1 MDVILLERIEKLGTI
16 GDVVKV
22 KNGYARNFLLP
33 RGKALR
39 ANDAN
44 RKVFDANR
52 EKIEAQNAE
61 RRTDAEKD
69 SKKVDGLK
77 IQLIRQASNT
87 GQLYG
92 SVSAR
97 DLAEA
102 MEAAGHKVAKH
113 QIVLDR
119 PIKAIGVQDVK
130 IALHPESVG
139 HHPRQRRP
147 LARRGRV
154 AGAGRRRDVRDVRE
168 GRRRLHRGAGRAR
181 SSRARFS
188 PSRPSRPSRPKP
200 PRRARKAKRPNRP
213 EPDVVSKGR
222 RQLL

>member
-1 MDVILLERIEKLGTI
+1 MEVILLERIEKLGTI

-119 PIKAIGVQDVK
+119 PIKAIGLHDVRVS
-130 IALHPESVG
+130 LHPEVSVTI
-139 HHPRQRRP
+139 HVNV
-147 LARRGRV
+147 ARSPEEAELQAQGVDVMAEMFEKDV
-154 AGAGRRRDVRDVRE
+154 AGFTEDRD
-168 GRRRLHRGAGRAR
+168 
-181 SSRARFS
+181 
-188 PSRPSRPSRPKP
+188 
-200 PRRARKAKRPNRP
+200 PNA
-213 EPDVVSKGR
+213 EPGEIAAEATTEAEPAEEA
-222 RQLL
+222 

>member
-1 MDVILLERIEKLGTI
+1 MEVILLERIEKLGTI

-69 SKKVDGLK
+69 AKKVDGLK

-130 IALHPESVG
+130 IALHPEVSVTI
-139 HHPRQRRP
+139 HVNV
-147 LARRGRV
+147 ARSPEEAELQAQGVDVMAEMFEKDV
-154 AGAGRRRDVRDVRE
+154 AGFIEERDE
-168 GRRRLHRGAGRAR
+168 HAEPGEIQ
-181 SSRARFS
+181 
-188 PSRPSRPSRPKP
+188 
-200 PRRARKAKRPNRP
+200 P
-213 EPDVVSKGR
+213 EPTEPTEPTEAAETGEE
-222 RQLL
+222 

>member
-1 MDVILLERIEKLGTI
+1 MEVILLERIEKLGTI
-16 GDVVKV
+16 GDVVNV

-69 SKKVDGLK
+69 AKKVDGLK

-102 MEAAGHKVAKH
+102 MEAAGHKVAKN

-130 IALHPESVG
+130 IALHPEVSVTI
-139 HHPRQRRP
+139 HVNV
-147 LARRGRV
+147 ARSPEEAELQAQGVDVMAEMFEKDV
-154 AGAGRRRDVRDVRE
+154 AGFTEDRVE
-168 GRRRLHRGAGRAR
+168 GAEPGEIL
-181 SSRARFS
+181 
-188 PSRPSRPSRPKP
+188 
-200 PRRARKAKRPNRP
+200 P
-213 EPDVVSKGR
+213 EPAEPAEPAEAAETGEEGEAAE
-222 RQLL
+222 QA

>member
-1 MDVILLERIEKLGTI
+1 MEVILLERIEKLGTI

-44 RKVFDANR
+44 RKVFDSNR
-52 EKIEAQNAE
+52 EKIEATNAE
-61 RRTDAEKD
+61 RRGHAETDAR
-69 SKKVDGLK
+69 KVEGQK

-102 MEAAGHKVAKH
+102 LEAVGHKVAKN

-119 PIKAIGVQDVK
+119 PIKSIGVQDVR
-130 IALHPESVG
+130 IQLHPEVAVTI
-139 HHPRQRRP
+139 HINV
-147 LARRGRV
+147 ARSPEEAELQAQGVDVMSEMFEKDV
-154 AGAGRRRDVRDVRE
+154 AGFTEERAEDLEPGEIPPETSETAGTGEAAETVTEEDE
-168 GRRRLHRGAGRAR
+168 AEQA
-181 SSRARFS
+181 
-188 PSRPSRPSRPKP
+188 
-200 PRRARKAKRPNRP
+200 
-213 EPDVVSKGR
+213 
-222 RQLL
+222 